1 MFSRIT
7 HWVTDGKET
16 ESRHQITLLI
26 VMAIAMPLTF
36 SIWRTMLDNFA
47 IEKAAFTG
55 IEIGTLQS
63 LREIPGFL
71 TFLFVFIT
79 LFIREQRFTILSLG
93 IAGFGVALTGFFPS
107 VMGLYATT
115 VLMSVGFHYYE
126 TGQQS
131 LQLQWIPKDR
141 APQTLGKLIAAGS
154 LASLGAYAII
164 LITNQVLDLEYKY
177 IYLIGGSLTL
187 VIAIFVAF
195 YFPTYKEAVSQNK
208 HLVLRKRYWLYYAL
222 TFMSG
227 ARRQIFV
234 VFAGFMMV
242 ERFGFP
248 IWAMTSLYLCNH
260 LLNMF
265 LAPYIGKMVH
275 KYGER
280 KSLGF
285 EYLGLIIVFS
295 AYGYVASLPLGTQT
309 LFGLPLIGFAAASLF
324 FLDHALF
331 AMALAIKT
339 YFQKIADPAD
349 IAPTAGVAF
358 SINHIAAVGLPV
370 VLGIVWIQNN
380 AAVFWIG
387 AAMALISLILSRMV
401 PPAPAPGNELAWGS
415 SDQKMTMPITD

>member
-1 MFSRIT
+1 ML
-7 HWVTDGKET
+7 V
-16 ESRHQITLLI
+16 

-55 IEIGTLQS
+55 IEIGNLQS

-71 TFLFVFIT
+71 TFLFVFVTI
-79 LFIREQRFTILSLG
+79 FIREQRFTILALAL
-93 IAGFGVALTGFFPS
+93 AGFGVAITGFFPS
-107 VMGLYATT
+107 VWGLYATT
-115 VLMSVGFHYYE
+115 MLMSVGFHYYE

-141 APQTLGKLIAAGS
+141 APQTMGKIIAAGS
-154 LASLGAYAII
+154 FASLAAYGII
-164 LITNQVLDLEYKY
+164 LTTNSVLGLDYKY
-177 IYLIGGSLTL
+177 IYLIGGSLTIM
-187 VIAIFVAF
+187 IAIYVAF
-195 YFPTYKEAVSQNK
+195 YFPMYEQKVAQRKE
-208 HLVLRKRYWLYYAL
+208 LIFRKRYWLYYAL

-248 IWAMTSLYLCNH
+248 IVAMTCLYLFNH
-260 LLNMF
+260 VINMY
-265 LAPYIGKMVH
+265 LAPKIGQLIH

-285 EYLGLIIVFS
+285 EYVGLVIIFS
-295 AYGYVASLPLGTQT
+295 AYGVVASLPVGTKV

-331 AMALAIKT
+331 AMALAIRT

-370 VLGIVWIQNN
+370 VLGMVWMQNN

-387 AAMALISLILSRMV
+387 AAMAVVSLSLSRLV
-401 PPAPAPGNELAWGS
+401 PRTPLPGNELVWGDAAVKRGQAVPRAS
-415 SDQKMTMPITD
+415 

>member
-1 MFSRIT
+1 MLTRIT
-7 HWVTDGKET
+7 NWITDGEKQDARNQLT
-16 ESRHQITLLI
+16 MLVI
-26 VMAIAMPLTF
+26 MAIAMPLTF

-47 IEKAAFTG
+47 IEKANFTG

-79 LFIREQRFTILSLG
+79 IFIREQKFAILSLG

-115 VLMSVGFHYYE
+115 MLMSVGFHYYE

-131 LQLQWIPKDR
+131 LQLQWISKDR
-141 APQTLGKLIAAGS
+141 APQTLGKIMGASS
-154 LASLGAYAII
+154 LASLVAYGII
-164 LITNQVLDLEYKY
+164 LLMTTVFDLEYKW

-187 VIAIFVAF
+187 GISVFVAL
-195 YFPTYKEAVSQNK
+195 YFPTYKETHAQRK
-208 HLVLRKRYWLYYAL
+208 ELVLRKRYWLYYAL

-248 IWAMTSLYLCNH
+248 ILAMTCLYLFNH
-260 LLNMF
+260 LINMF
-265 LAPYIGKMVH
+265 LAPFIGRMVH
-275 KYGER
+275 RFGER
-280 KSLGF
+280 KALGF
-285 EYLGLIIVFS
+285 EYLGLIIIFS
-295 AYGYVASLPLGTQT
+295 AYGFVASLPVGTT
-309 LFGLPLIGFAAASLF
+309 ALFGLPLIGFAAAALF

-370 VLGIVWIQNN
+370 VLGIVWIHNN

-387 AAMALISLILSRMV
+387 ALMAALSLSLSRLV
-401 PPAPAPGNELAWGS
+401 PRHPEPGNELIWGAATKGGS
-415 SDQKMTMPITD
+415 VEAAD

>member
-1 MFSRIT
+1 MLTRLTRWIT
-7 HWVTDGKET
+7 GGAET
-16 ESRHQITLLI
+16 ESRNQITMLVI
-26 VMAIAMPLTF
+26 MAIAMPLTF

-79 LFIREQRFTILSLG
+79 IFIREQRFTILSLG
-93 IAGFGVALTGFFPS
+93 IAGFGVALTGFLPS
-107 VMGLYATT
+107 VWGLYGTT
-115 VLMSVGFHYYE
+115 MLMSVGFHYYE

-141 APQTLGKLIAAGS
+141 APQTIGKIIAAGS
-154 LASLGAYAII
+154 FASLAAYGII
-164 LITNQVLDLEYKY
+164 LTTKTVFGIDYKY
-177 IYLIGGSLTL
+177 IYLIGGSLTII
-187 VIAIFVAF
+187 IAVYVAF
-195 YFPTYKEAVSQNK
+195 YFPTYKPKVAQRKE
-208 HLVLRKRYWLYYAL
+208 LVLRKRYWLYYAL

-248 IWAMTSLYLCNH
+248 IVAMTCLYLFNH
-260 LLNMF
+260 LINMF
-265 LAPYIGKMVH
+265 LAPKIGQLIH

-285 EYLGLIIVFS
+285 EYVGLVIIFS
-295 AYGYVASLPLGTQT
+295 AYGVVASLPVGKEAF
-309 LFGLPLIGFAAASLF
+309 FGLPLIGFAAAFLF

-331 AMALAIKT
+331 AMSLAIKT

-370 VLGIVWIQNN
+370 VLGIVWVQDN

-387 AAMALISLILSRMV
+387 AAIAVVSFILSRLV
-401 PPAPAPGNELAWGS
+401 PPTPLPGHELVWGAAVKEQPAEVAG
-415 SDQKMTMPITD
+415 

>member
-1 MFSRIT
+1 MLSRVT
-7 HWVTDGKET
+7 HWITDGT
-16 ESRHQITLLI
+16 EKDSRNQITLLV

-71 TFLFVFIT
+71 TFLFIFIT

-131 LQLQWIPKDR
+131 LQLQWISKDK
-141 APQTLGKLIAAGS
+141 APQTLGKIMAAGS
-154 LASLGAYAII
+154 VASLGAYAII
-164 LITNQVLDLEYKY
+164 LLVHQVLHLEYKY
-177 IYLIGGSLTL
+177 IYLIGGSITLT
-187 VIAIFVAF
+187 IAIFAAF
-195 YFPTYKEAVSQNK
+195 YFPTFKEDAQQNK
-208 HLVLRKRYWLYYAL
+208 QLILRKRYWLYYAL

-242 ERFGFP
+242 ERFSFP
-248 IWAMTSLYLCNH
+248 IWAMTCLYLFNH

-265 LAPYIGKMVH
+265 LAPYIGRMIH
-275 KYGER
+275 KHGER
-280 KSLGF
+280 NSLGV
-285 EYLGLIIVFS
+285 EYVGLIIVFS
-295 AYGYVASLPLGTQT
+295 AYGFVASLPVGTT
-309 LFGLPLIGFAAASLF
+309 LLFGLPLIGFAAAALF
-324 FLDHALF
+324 FMDHALF

-339 YFQKIADPAD
+339 YFQKIAVSAD
-349 IAPTAGVAF
+349 IAATAGVAF

-370 VLGIVWIQNN
+370 ILGLVWMQNN
-380 AAVFWIG
+380 AAVFFIG
-387 AAMALISLILSRMV
+387 AAMAIVSLGLSRLV
-401 PPAPAPGNELAWGS
+401 PHNPAPGNELVWGAAGAS
-415 SDQKMTMPITD
+415 TLIKANE

>member
-1 MFSRIT
+1 MLTRLT
-7 HWVTDGKET
+7 HWITGGADT
-16 ESRHQITLLI
+16 ESRNQITMLVI
-26 VMAIAMPLTF
+26 MAIAMPLTF

-79 LFIREQRFTILSLG
+79 IFIREQRFTIASLG
-93 IAGFGVALTGFFPS
+93 LAGFGVALTGFFPS
-107 VMGLYATT
+107 VWGLYATT
-115 VLMSVGFHYYE
+115 MLMSVGFHYYE

-131 LQLQWIPKDR
+131 LQLQWIAKDR
-141 APQTLGKLIAAGS
+141 APQTIGKIIAASSFAS
-154 LASLGAYAII
+154 LAAYAII
-164 LITNQVLDLEYKY
+164 LTTKTFLGIDYKY
-177 IYLIGGSLTL
+177 IYLIGGSLTIL
-187 VIAIFVAF
+187 IAFYAAY
-195 YFPTYKEAVSQNK
+195 YFPTYQQEVAQRKE
-208 HLVLRKRYWLYYAL
+208 LVLRRSYWLYYAL

-248 IWAMTSLYLCNH
+248 IVAMTCLYLFNH
-260 LLNMF
+260 LINMF
-265 LAPYIGKMVH
+265 LAPKIGQLIH

-285 EYLGLIIVFS
+285 EYVGLVIIFS
-295 AYGYVASLPLGTQT
+295 AYGIVASLPVGTKA
-309 LFGLPLIGFAAASLF
+309 LFGLPLIGFAAALLF

-331 AMALAIKT
+331 TMALAIKT

-370 VLGIVWIQNN
+370 VLGMVWVQNN

-387 AAMALISLILSRMV
+387 TAMAVVSLALSRLV
-401 PPAPAPGNELAWGS
+401 PSTPLPGHELVWGAAVK
-415 SDQKMTMPITD
+415 DEM

>member
-1 MFSRIT
+1 MLSRLTYWIT
-7 HWVTDGKET
+7 GGT
-16 ESRHQITLLI
+16 ESESRNQITMLVI
-26 VMAIAMPLTF
+26 MAIAMPFTF

-79 LFIREQRFTILSLG
+79 IFIREQRFTILSLG

-107 VMGLYATT
+107 VWGLYATT
-115 VLMSVGFHYYE
+115 MLMSVGFHYYE

-141 APQTLGKLIAAGS
+141 TPQTIGKLIGASSFAS
-154 LASLGAYAII
+154 LAAYGII
-164 LITNQVLDLEYKY
+164 LTTNTILGIEYKY
-177 IYLIGGSLTL
+177 IYLIGGSLTMI
-187 VIAIFVAF
+187 IAVYVAF
-195 YFPTYKEAVSQNK
+195 YFPTYEQKVAQRKE
-208 HLVLRKRYWLYYAL
+208 LVLRKRYWLYYLL

-248 IWAMTSLYLCNH
+248 IVAMTCLYLFNH
-260 LLNMF
+260 VINMF
-265 LAPYIGKMVH
+265 LAPKIGLLIH

-285 EYLGLIIVFS
+285 EYAGLVIIFS
-295 AYGYVASLPLGTQT
+295 AYGFVASLPVGTEF
-309 LFGLPLIGFAAASLF
+309 LFGLPLIGFAAAALF

-349 IAPTAGVAF
+349 ISPTAGVAF

-370 VLGIVWIQNN
+370 VLGIVWVQNN

-387 AAMALISLILSRMV
+387 AAMAVVSYALSRLV
-401 PPAPAPGNELAWGS
+401 PRTPVPGHEIVWDGPVTNRSIEVA
-415 SDQKMTMPITD
+415 D

>member
-1 MFSRIT
+1 MLTRLT
-7 HWVTDGKET
+7 HWITGGTET
-16 ESRHQITLLI
+16 ESRNQITMLVI
-26 VMAIAMPLTF
+26 MAIAMPLTF

-47 IEKAAFTG
+47 IEKAGFTG

-79 LFIREQRFTILSLG
+79 IFIREQKFTIASLG
-93 IAGFGVALTGFFPS
+93 LAGFGVALTGFFPS
-107 VMGLYATT
+107 VWGLYATT
-115 VLMSVGFHYYE
+115 ILMSVGFHYYE
-126 TGQQS
+126 TGTQS

-141 APQTLGKLIAAGS
+141 APQTIGKIIAASSFAS
-154 LASLGAYAII
+154 LAAYAII
-164 LITNQVLDLEYKY
+164 LTTNTVFGIDYKY
-177 IYLIGGSLTL
+177 IYLIGGSLT
-187 VIAIFVAF
+187 IAIAVYVAM
-195 YFPTYKEAVSQNK
+195 YFPIYEQKVAQKKE
-208 HLVLRKRYWLYYAL
+208 LILRKRYWLYYAL

-248 IWAMTSLYLCNH
+248 IVAMTCLYLFNH
-260 LLNMF
+260 LLNMY
-265 LAPYIGKMVH
+265 LAPMIGRMIH

-285 EYLGLIIVFS
+285 EYTGLVVIFS
-295 AYGYVASLPLGTQT
+295 AYGIVASQPVGTTT
-309 LFGLPLIGFAAASLF
+309 LFGLPMIGFIAASLF

-331 AMALAIKT
+331 AMSLAIKT

-370 VLGIVWIQNN
+370 VLGIVWVVNN
-380 AAVFWIG
+380 AAVFWVG
-387 AAMALISLILSRMV
+387 AAMALISFGLSRIV
-401 PPAPAPGNELAWGS
+401 PSDPREGNELVWGAAVK
-415 SDQKMTMPITD
+415 QGAVKAAE

>member
-1 MFSRIT
+1 MLTRLT
-7 HWVTDGKET
+7 HWITGGTET
-16 ESRHQITLLI
+16 ESRNQITLLVI
-26 VMAIAMPLTF
+26 MAIAMPLTF

-47 IEKAAFTG
+47 IEKAGFTG
-55 IEIGTLQS
+55 VEIGRLQS

-79 LFIREQRFTILSLG
+79 IFIREQRFTILSLG
-93 IAGFGVALTGFFPS
+93 LAGFGVALTGFFPS
-107 VMGLYATT
+107 VWGLYATT
-115 VLMSVGFHYYE
+115 MLMSVGFHYYE

-131 LQLQWIPKDR
+131 LQLQWIPKHR
-141 APQTLGKLIAAGS
+141 APQTIGKIIGASSFAS
-154 LASLGAYAII
+154 LAAYGII
-164 LITNQVLDLEYKY
+164 LTTRTVLGIDYKY
-177 IYLIGGSLTL
+177 IYLIGGSLTIIIS
-187 VIAIFVAF
+187 VFVAF
-195 YFPTYKEAVSQNK
+195 YFPLYKQQVAQRKE
-208 HLVLRKRYWLYYAL
+208 LVLRKRYWLYYAL

-248 IWAMTSLYLCNH
+248 IVAMTCLYLFNH
-260 LLNMF
+260 LINMF
-265 LAPYIGKMVH
+265 LAPKIGQLIH

-285 EYLGLIIVFS
+285 EYVGLVIIFS
-295 AYGYVASLPLGTQT
+295 AYGMVASLPVGTKA

-331 AMALAIKT
+331 AMSLAIKT

-370 VLGIVWIQNN
+370 ALGIVWVTNN

-387 AAMALISLILSRMV
+387 AAMALVSFVLSRLV
-401 PPAPAPGNELAWGS
+401 PHTPVPGHEVVWDAAVQDGIVEVA
-415 SDQKMTMPITD
+415 D

>member
-1 MFSRIT
+1 MLTRLT
-7 HWVTDGKET
+7 HWITGGTET
-16 ESRHQITLLI
+16 ESRNQITMLVI
-26 VMAIAMPLTF
+26 MAIAMPLTF

-47 IEKAAFTG
+47 IEKANFTG

-79 LFIREQRFTILSLG
+79 IFIREQKFTVLSLG
-93 IAGFGVALTGFFPS
+93 LAGFGVALTGFFPS
-107 VMGLYATT
+107 VWGLYATT
-115 VLMSVGFHYYE
+115 ILMSVGFHYYE
-126 TGQQS
+126 TGTQS

-141 APQTLGKLIAAGS
+141 APQTIGKIIAAGS
-154 LASLGAYAII
+154 FASLAAYGII
-164 LITNQVLDLEYKY
+164 LLTNTVFGLDYKY
-177 IYLIGGSLTL
+177 IYLIGGSLT
-187 VIAIFVAF
+187 IAIAVYAAL
-195 YFPTYKEAVSQNK
+195 YFPIYEQKVEQKKE
-208 HLVLRKRYWLYYAL
+208 LILRKRYWLYYAL

-242 ERFGFP
+242 ERFSFP
-248 IWAMTSLYLCNH
+248 ILAMTCLYLCNH

-265 LAPYIGKMVH
+265 LAPYIGRMIH

-280 KSLGF
+280 KSLTF
-285 EYLGLIIVFS
+285 EYIGLIIIFS
-295 AYGYVASLPLGTQT
+295 AYGIVASQPVGTET
-309 LFGLPLIGFAAASLF
+309 LLGLPIIGFAAASLF

-358 SINHIAAVGLPV
+358 SINHIAAVCLPV
-370 VLGIVWIQNN
+370 LLGIVWIQNN

-387 AAMALISLILSRMV
+387 AAMALISLSLSRLV
-401 PPAPAPGNELAWGS
+401 PSDPREGHELVWGS
-415 SDQKMTMPITD
+415 AVKGVAVKAAD